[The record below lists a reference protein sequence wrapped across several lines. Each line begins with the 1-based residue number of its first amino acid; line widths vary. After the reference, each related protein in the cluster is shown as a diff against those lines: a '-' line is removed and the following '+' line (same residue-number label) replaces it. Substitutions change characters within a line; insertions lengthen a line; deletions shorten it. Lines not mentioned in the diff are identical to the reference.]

1 MKMVTLFVGCG
12 GGGDTALAAM
22 VALASGKA
30 NVAATGAA
38 ESVETIRKH
47 VSEQHIHAKTTE
59 GDSIRESLRFE
70 RGFHRQGLSSY
81 DAHTYL
87 SKIVEEKDCFRA
99 KVRTDFDEE
108 DFETARLVAG
118 VNSTELGRPTEYNS
132 MLDEA
137 RFATLFGKHI
147 EMSLFTSLG
156 GCGTTYSD
164 WKGCYRKEWTPLL
177 VRHAIAITAAALS
190 RECDEHNANELVLVD
205 MGGDIVR
212 DVGPRFSNILDL
224 SRDELVLYAG
234 ALLASVRPKLRVRV
248 VVYGPGVDAQVEM
261 GVAMS
266 PRAIEARLVAA
277 GFVTDFINNR
287 AAALCAFIEHNIE
300 HNSTS
305 LPSTL
310 LSETRA
316 TAIFKRF
323 QSLSETDDAEATAL
337 LAARNPHW
345 TASLTS
351 SDIVAAQQVYVL
363 ELHGD
368 SAVSE
373 LFGEAEA
380 AEARQLGMV
389 VDSIAAG
396 RSSQYVKAILARV
409 PATDQDVSLLLAMAL
424 KAQDQLRALVRD
436 SVLPEQGVV
445 SKADPSKMTW
455 GDQIPIVS
463 DGKFLEQS
471 GWVCQMPRRTPYIAL
486 NIGPNV
492 VFCDRQPDVAERRI
506 NMYHESVAATLAMAR
521 AVVAQVDDAGES
533 LVLLRCLIMMLALNK
548 KEIIAVI
555 RNKGESVYRTV
566 ADSFEEIWP
575 QLNFSDE
582 CQPLAKLYKEI
593 LTNEPKSVRWL
604 VMCQSWMLDGS
615 AMHSIPAPHFQC
627 LLSLPPD
634 RNYDVHH
641 VWLARAG
648 MAMHESKYKGTFIDV
663 RGWIDARYD

>member
-1 MKMVTLFVGCG
+1 MATLYVGCG

-22 VALASGKA
+22 VAMASGKA

-47 VSEQHIHAKTTE
+47 VSEQHIHAKTAAGE
-59 GDSIRESLRFE
+59 HIRESLRFN

-81 DAHTYL
+81 DADTYL

-137 RFATLFGKHI
+137 RFATFGKHI
-147 EMSLFTSLG
+147 EMSIFTSLG
-156 GCGTTYSD
+156 GCGTKYSD
-164 WKGCYRKEWTPLL
+164 WKGCYQKWTPLL
-177 VRHAIAITAAALS
+177 VRHAIAITAAALL

-212 DVGPRFSNILDL
+212 HVGPHFSNIMDL

-234 ALLASVRPKLRVRV
+234 ALLASMRPKLRVRV

-277 GFVTDFINNR
+277 GFVTDIMNNR
-287 AAALCAFIEHNIE
+287 AATLSAFIEHN
-300 HNSTS
+300 SAS

-316 TAIFKRF
+316 TAIFKRL
-323 QSLSETDDAEATAL
+323 QSMSETDVTEATAL

-345 TASLTS
+345 TAASLTS

-368 SAVSE
+368 SAVNE
-373 LFGEAEA
+373 LFGEAETTA
-380 AEARQLGMV
+380 ARQLGMV
-389 VDSIAAG
+389 VASITDG
-396 RSSQYVKAILARV
+396 ESSQYMKAVLARV

-436 SVLPEQGVV
+436 GVLPEQGVV
-445 SKADPSKMTW
+445 SKADPSKITF

-463 DGKFLEQS
+463 DGKFLEKS
-471 GWVCQMPRRTPYIAL
+471 GWVCQMPRRAPYIAL

-492 VFCDRQPDVAERRI
+492 VFCDRQSDVAERRI
-506 NMYHESVAATLAMAR
+506 NMYHDDKAATLAMAR
-521 AVVAQVDDAGES
+521 AVVAHVDDPGES
-533 LVLLRCLIMMLALNK
+533 LVLLKCLIVMLALNK
-548 KEIIAVI
+548 KEITAVI
-555 RNKGESVYRTV
+555 RNRGESVYRTV
-566 ADSFEEIWP
+566 ADSFEEIWR
-575 QLNFSDE
+575 QLNFSTE
-582 CQPLAKLYKEI
+582 CQPLAKLYREI
-593 LTNEPKSVRWL
+593 LTNEPKTVRWL
-604 VMCQSWMLDGS
+604 VMCQSWRKDGS

-634 RNYDVHH
+634 RKYDVHH
-641 VWLARAG
+641 VWLAHAG

-663 RGWIDARYD
+663 RGWIDARRYD